1 MSLFRSIEAAPVML
15 QSSSTY
21 SAAAREGGSVRFYP
35 VGAAALLVELDDLAA
50 VLALHAE
57 IGRRRAGGWAPSLV
71 DVIPAARTILL
82 DGVTDRAATERQIRG
97 WDVRPAAA
105 PDGPVVEIPC
115 RYDGEDLAAV
125 ASLWEVTER
134 EAARIHAGTEYRVAF
149 CGFAPG
155 FAYLTGL
162 SEELAVPRRP
172 TPRAAVPA
180 GSVALAG
187 PYTGVYPRSSPGG
200 WQLIGS
206 TDAVIWDA
214 SRDPPALLAPGTRVR
229 FTGAGS

>member
-1 MSLFRSIEAAPVML
+1 MK
-15 QSSSTY
+15 
-21 SAAAREGGSVRFYP
+21 FYP

-57 IGRRRAGGWAPSLV
+57 IERRRAAGWTPSLT

-82 DGVTDRAATERQIRG
+82 DGVTDRAAVERELRG

-105 PDGPVVEIPC
+105 PEGPVVEIPC

-125 ASLWEVTER
+125 ASSWRVSER
-134 EAARIHAGTEYRVAF
+134 EAARVHAAAEYHVAF

-162 SEELAVPRRP
+162 SEDLAVPRRP
-172 TPRAAVPA
+172 TPRTAVPA

-187 PYTGVYPRSSPGG
+187 SYTGVYPRSSPGG
-200 WQLIGS
+200 WQIIGR
-206 TDAVIWDA
+206 TDAVLWDA
-214 SRDPPALLAPGTRVR
+214 SRDPPALLSPGARVR
-229 FTGAGS
+229 FADVGL

>member
-1 MSLFRSIEAAPVML
+1 VK
-15 QSSSTY
+15 
-21 SAAAREGGSVRFYP
+21 FYP
-35 VGAAALLVELDDLAA
+35 VGAAAVLVELDDIAA

-57 IGRRRAGGWAPSLV
+57 IERRRAGGWAPSLT

-82 DGVTDRAATERQIRG
+82 DGVPDPAAVERELRG
-97 WDVRPAAA
+97 WEVRPAAA

-125 ASLWEVTER
+125 ASAWRVTAPEV
-134 EAARIHAGTEYRVAF
+134 ARVHAGLEYRVAF

-155 FAYLTGL
+155 FAYLSGL

-172 TPRAAVPA
+172 TPRTAVPA

-187 PYTGVYPRSSPGG
+187 SYTGIYPRSSPGG
-200 WQLIGS
+200 WQIIGR
-206 TDAVIWDA
+206 TDAVLWDA
-214 SRDPPALLAPGTRVR
+214 SKDPPALLTPGTRVR
-229 FTGAGS
+229 FAAVGS

>member
-1 MSLFRSIEAAPVML
+1 
-15 QSSSTY
+15 
-21 SAAAREGGSVRFYP
+21 

-57 IGRRRAGGWAPSLV
+57 IGRRRAAGWAPSLA

-82 DGVTDRAATERQIRG
+82 DGIADPAAAEREIAS

-115 RYDGEDLAAV
+115 QYDGEDLGAV
-125 ASLWEVTER
+125 AARWHVTER
-134 EAARIHAGTEYRVAF
+134 EAARIHARAQYRVAF

-172 TPRAAVPA
+172 TPRTAVPA
-180 GSVALAG
+180 GSIALAG
-187 PYTGVYPRSSPGG
+187 TYTGIYPRSSPGG
-200 WQLIGS
+200 WQIIGS
-206 TDAVIWDA
+206 TEAVIWDPG
-214 SRDPPALLAPGTRVR
+214 RDSPALLTPGTRVR
-229 FTGAGS
+229 FADVSP

>member
-1 MSLFRSIEAAPVML
+1 
-15 QSSSTY
+15 
-21 SAAAREGGSVRFYP
+21 
-35 VGAAALLVELDDLAA
+35 

-57 IGRRRAGGWAPSLV
+57 IGRRRAAGWAPSLT

-82 DGVTDRAATERQIRG
+82 DGIDPAAAEREMTS

-125 ASLWEVTER
+125 AARWHVTER
-134 EAARIHAGTEYRVAF
+134 EAARLHAGAQYRVAF

-162 SEELAVPRRP
+162 SEALAVPRRP
-172 TPRAAVPA
+172 TPRTAVPA

-187 PYTGVYPRSSPGG
+187 TYTGIYPRSSPGG
-200 WQLIGS
+200 WQIIGS
-206 TDAVIWDA
+206 TEAVIWDPG
-214 SRDPPALLAPGTRVR
+214 REPPALLAPGTRVR
-229 FTGAGS
+229 FTDAGT

>member
-1 MSLFRSIEAAPVML
+1 MK
-15 QSSSTY
+15 
-21 SAAAREGGSVRFYP
+21 FYP
-35 VGAAALLVELDDLAA
+35 VGATALLVELDDLAA
-50 VLALHAE
+50 VLALRAE
-57 IGRRRAGGWAPSLV
+57 IERRRADGWAPSLT

-82 DGVTDRAATERQIRG
+82 DGVTDREAVERELRG
-97 WDVRPAAA
+97 WDVRSAAA

-125 ASLWEVTER
+125 AASWRVSEG
-134 EAARIHAGTEYRVAF
+134 EAARVHAGTEFRVAF

-172 TPRAAVPA
+172 TPRTAVPA

-187 PYTGVYPRSSPGG
+187 AYTGIYPRSSPGG
-200 WQLIGS
+200 WQIIGR
-206 TDAVIWDA
+206 TDAVLWDVG
-214 SRDPPALLAPGTRVR
+214 RDPPALLTPGIRVR
-229 FTGAGS
+229 FADVRS